1 MQFKYTVGHP
11 EILSNDMIDLLIKRE
26 LTRTTGTMNVE
37 LVEEIDDS
45 LARLFGKDGQW
56 RKVGVFDTLTRTV
69 GRVSSRV
76 FVGKEL
82 CVTCG
87 CLSKRGHSLK

>member
-1 MQFKYTVGHP
+1 
-11 EILSNDMIDLLIKRE
+11 MIDLLIKRE

-45 LARLFGKDGQW
+45 LARLFGNDGPW

-82 CVTCG
+82 CETCG